1 MTIMMAEL
9 RDGETMVHN
18 RARTEPI
25 VHKYKNGKVIIHEHN
40 NPYYEDGPPKIE
52 WEVEKVTGEGESHGT

>member
-52 WEVEKVTGEGESHGT
+52 